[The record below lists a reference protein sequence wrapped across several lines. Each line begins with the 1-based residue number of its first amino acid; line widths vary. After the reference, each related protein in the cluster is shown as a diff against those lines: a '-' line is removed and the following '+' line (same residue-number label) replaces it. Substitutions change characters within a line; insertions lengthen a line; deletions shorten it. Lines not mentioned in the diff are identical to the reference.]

1 MTALPASQVGR
12 PVCALLVERD
22 GDTRERCAEFL
33 RQCGFD
39 VEEAQDGPEGLAKA
53 FSCHPHVI
61 ITSTRLA
68 GMSGFD
74 LCRVLRADHLT
85 SSIPIVLVTS
95 ETGADGR
102 RALLAGADS
111 VLPKPCSPDALFH
124 EIKRLLLKTQIVLG
138 EARQAR
144 SQSDDA
150 PLDATALLD
159 GGEPARKRVML
170 NHVHGRHVTT
180 EPTTQP
186 PALVCPN
193 CYEPLRYMKSYIG
206 GVSARHPEQWD
217 YFECRTGCGA
227 FQYRHRTRKLRQIS

>member
-1 MTALPASQVGR
+1 VD
-12 PVCALLVERD
+12 RD
-22 GDTRERCAEFL
+22 GDTRDMYAGFL
-33 RQCGFD
+33 RQCGFE

-85 SSIPIVLVTS
+85 SSIPIVVVTS

-102 RALLAGADS
+102 ALSAGADS
-111 VLPKPCSPDALFH
+111 VLPKPCSPDALFR
-124 EIKRLLLKTQIVLG
+124 EIKQLLLK
-138 EARQAR
+138 AQAWR
-144 SQSDDA
+144 DQSHQVWSES
-150 PLDATALLD
+150 
-159 GGEPARKRVML
+159 EPARMDANPPDGPEPERKRVML

-180 EPTTQP
+180 EPTTKP

-193 CYEPLRYMKSYIG
+193 CYEPLRYIKSYIG
-206 GVSARHPEQWD
+206 GVSARPLVSA
-217 YFECRTGCGA
+217 CAGTGELTPTTQTAPAAIRSSATAWAIRRG
-227 FQYRHRTRKLRQIS
+227 RHRSTRRRDVSE

>member
-1 MTALPASQVGR
+1 MPALPASQVGR

-22 GDTRERCAEFL
+22 SDTRDICAGFL

-85 SSIPIVLVTS
+85 SSIPIVVTS
-95 ETGADGR
+95 EIGADTR
-102 RALLAGADS
+102 RALSAGADLI
-111 VLPKPCSPDALFH
+111 LPKPCSPDALFR
-124 EIKRLLLKTQIVLG
+124 EIKRLLLKAPDET
-138 EARQAR
+138 RQAQ
-144 SQSDDA
+144 SESDDA
-150 PLDATALLD
+150 RTDATALLD